1 MSYLTYPQINFKG
14 TAYCNPSTADNNDLA
29 DVFDIDTLQLKPTMT
44 VIPGGEVQQPAGEQQ
59 FNYTGIGSAGDC
71 RAWLM
76 GLLENSGEGPKP
88 EYGQQAHWNYYGD
101 HATRLDGTKI
111 SSLIASDGTQWPS
124 SDPLYAA
131 TVSLIGTPSPMQFQD
146 PVIVDNDPYAL
157 ITSQVFSHGVN
168 ITAPDGTLLMSASP
182 ATRSYAY
189 YINVHKNLD
198 PNAIGFQGV
207 SAIFLLSIPKGP
219 NLTFNL
225 NANSPALADLAQAVE
240 NGAGIQLRFIFYN
253 AIYQISPED
262 LYQFFQQKIYKP
274 NPYIGLTLGT
284 IGVLGQ
290 KDMLSAPPGRK
301 LNVQSAPF
309 YYNVSSPCT
318 PCAAP
323 PSSDPNIK
331 SAALGVTQALIDP
344 ATESVYLDC
353 VSTFPECNVGTNA
366 KFNFG
371 QQPQNLVLTPVGGSS
386 IVVGAIPNTQAQ
398 YEANA
403 GMVAI
408 PLGNNPDKAAILASA
423 NSGTLTIVDANSGN
437 TLLSESAG
445 LDFQTE
451 DRALY
456 FDAQTIHDW
465 DDATEQPVP
474 GTSKITIRAYR
485 RGLPVQDEVKVNL
498 EYWMCAKDQ
507 VNPSKPQ
514 VPVPSPYFTV
524 SGAVAQQPTVYANAP
539 GNPPNISV
547 LTDQVTIPAN
557 SNGELTIT
565 LTAVRSGTS
574 IIRFLDP
581 TIPPVPP
588 NFCWDNADYSCIR
601 ILPFDDYRAYS
612 DDEIN
617 NWQFMYE
624 NFFNYFALLYP
635 VMSHVIPWGPT
646 DAPNNPDIVAQFAS
660 QMKIFTDPANWDT
673 TIYMPITRDLSAGKR
688 ALLWRWCNL
697 QGA

>member
-1 MSYLTYPQINFKG
+1 MSYLSYPQINFKG

-29 DVFDIDTLQLKPTMT
+29 DVFDIDTLQLTPTMT
-44 VIPGGEVQQPAGEQQ
+44 VVPGGEVLQPAGEQQ
-59 FNYTGIGSAGDC
+59 FNYTGIDSAPGC
-71 RAWLM
+71 REWLM
-76 GLLENSGEGPKP
+76 GLLQNSGEGPSP
-88 EYGQQAHWNYYGD
+88 QYGQQAHWNYYGD
-101 HATRLDGTKI
+101 HATRLDNTTI
-111 SSLIASDGTQWPS
+111 SSLIGTDGTQWPAT
-124 SDPLYAA
+124 DPLHQA

-157 ITSQVFSHGVN
+157 ITSQVFSHGLT
-168 ITAPDGTLLMSASP
+168 ITAPDGTVLMSASP

-219 NLTFNL
+219 NLSFNL
-225 NANSPALADLAQAVE
+225 NANSPALADLAQAVN

-284 IGVLGQ
+284 IGVLGLG
-290 KDMLSAPPGRK
+290 DMLSAPPARK
-301 LNVQSAPF
+301 LNVQTNTFSYLPSAP
-309 YYNVSSPCT
+309 
-318 PCAAP
+318 CAQA
-323 PSSDPNIK
+323 SGAGAK

-344 ATESVYLDC
+344 ATEAVYLDC
-353 VSTFPECNVGTNA
+353 ISTFPECNVQTNA

-371 QQPQNLVLTPVGGSS
+371 PQPQNLVLAPIGGLP

-398 YEANA
+398 YESNA
-403 GMVAI
+403 GMAAISVA
-408 PLGNNPDKAAILASA
+408 NHPDKVTILASA
-423 NSGTLTIVDANSGN
+423 NTGTLTVVDQNTGA

-456 FDAQTIHDW
+456 FDAQTLQNW
-465 DDATEQPVP
+465 DNPSEQPAP
-474 GTSKITIRAYR
+474 GTSQITIRAYR
-485 RGLPVQDEVKVNL
+485 RGLPVQDSVNVNL

-514 VPVPSPYFTV
+514 VPVPTPYFTV
-524 SGAVAQQPTVYANAP
+524 SGAVAMPPTQYANAP

-547 LTDQVTIPAN
+547 LTDRVTIPAN

-565 LTAVRSGTS
+565 LTAARSGTS
-574 IIRFLDP
+574 LIRFVDP
-581 TIPPVPP
+581 QIPQVPP
-588 NFCWDNADYSCIR
+588 NFCWDNTDYACIR
-601 ILPFDDYRAYS
+601 ILPFDDYRAYT
-612 DDEIN
+612 DEQIN

-646 DAPNNPDIVAQFAS
+646 DAPNNPDIVAQFAA
-660 QMKIFTDPANWDT
+660 QMKIFTDPQNWDT